1 MFENTLS
8 LNIIGF
14 ISTIIKSISSNII
27 YFIKLTSN
35 KELILPVLILSC
47 SSCIGISSLTLPGS
61 VEQTGVLLWP
71 ILLFLTA
78 FINYFSNKLL
88 AKVAFIL
95 DAKTYSE
102 VCEKVLGDMK
112 LIPDCLTL
120 VSNFCLI
127 ISCNLTWVTFVE
139 NLVFIIFSKH
149 STKLM
154 MILYMIIPNFLL
166 IPTLL
171 KNKIQDVAVPAAVSI
186 IAVLFLLLFV
196 VSTFSAKVY
205 NYAFSDSEEILFSY
219 SKITLADISMIPRS
233 LCLLLFSFS
242 YQQNIIDVS
251 QDLSNKIYRK
261 EEHTTIKSSNEAEK
275 SSDQNEINTNHEDTV
290 SIKIGSES
298 SLDEK
303 DSDNSE
309 IRSRENSENNNHKQ
323 EIYDQDKILKDQLMT
338 KMIHTILKMENFFK
352 AFLFLCIG
360 MFGFFSFCQRA
371 DLLDANIL
379 SLYQEQSSLVVY
391 VNLFM
396 AVCVLIT
403 AIFVFKPTKDTLI
416 ELISFINSDV
426 KKDLIN
432 KYCTFG
438 LQLFIMF
445 VSALLVLEKV
455 SFIKLISIIS
465 FYISPLVGIYFPVFL
480 YAKLTGEIKYYVIS
494 GSLIIVALLT
504 IWI

>member
-154 MILYMIIPNFLL
+154 MILL
-166 IPTLL
+166 
-171 KNKIQDVAVPAAVSI
+171 
-186 IAVLFLLLFV
+186 
-196 VSTFSAKVY
+196 
-205 NYAFSDSEEILFSY
+205 
-219 SKITLADISMIPRS
+219 
-233 LCLLLFSFS
+233 
-242 YQQNIIDVS
+242 
-251 QDLSNKIYRK
+251 
-261 EEHTTIKSSNEAEK
+261 
-275 SSDQNEINTNHEDTV
+275 
-290 SIKIGSES
+290 
-298 SLDEK
+298 
-303 DSDNSE
+303 
-309 IRSRENSENNNHKQ
+309 
-323 EIYDQDKILKDQLMT
+323 
-338 KMIHTILKMENFFK
+338 
-352 AFLFLCIG
+352 
-360 MFGFFSFCQRA
+360 
-371 DLLDANIL
+371 
-379 SLYQEQSSLVVY
+379 
-391 VNLFM
+391 
-396 AVCVLIT
+396 
-403 AIFVFKPTKDTLI
+403 
-416 ELISFINSDV
+416 
-426 KKDLIN
+426 
-432 KYCTFG
+432 
-438 LQLFIMF
+438 
-445 VSALLVLEKV
+445 
-455 SFIKLISIIS
+455 
-465 FYISPLVGIYFPVFL
+465 
-480 YAKLTGEIKYYVIS
+480 
-494 GSLIIVALLT
+494 
-504 IWI
+504 